1 MSKKKRSQ
9 RLVRYRVGGG
19 NEDAFAKGRTARLAQ
34 VFDVRIVARRKRLGR
49 VEVAVAAR
57 HGGATACVS

>member
-34 VFDVRIVARRKRLGR
+34 VFDVRIVA
-49 VEVAVAAR
+49 
-57 HGGATACVS
+57 VSYTHLTLPTKA